1 MTPKRAANVF
11 KLLGDSNRIRLL
23 LALLASEDEG
33 LNVGEI
39 QQSLGTISQPNLSH
53 HLSLCRNLGILEPE
67 RSGKNNIYKFADS
80 DEADA
85 IKGMLAYVTEGES
98 PKKTESSPK
107 PKTVKPKASKAKP
120 KVQV

>member
-23 LALLASEDEG
+23 LALLASENEG

-39 QQSLGTISQPNLSH
+39 QQSLGNISQPNLSH

-85 IKGMLAYVTEGES
+85 IKGMLAYVTENEP
-98 PKKTESSPK
+98 PKKTESKPKVTKAKKPK
-107 PKTVKPKASKAKP
+107 PKATQA
-120 KVQV
+120 